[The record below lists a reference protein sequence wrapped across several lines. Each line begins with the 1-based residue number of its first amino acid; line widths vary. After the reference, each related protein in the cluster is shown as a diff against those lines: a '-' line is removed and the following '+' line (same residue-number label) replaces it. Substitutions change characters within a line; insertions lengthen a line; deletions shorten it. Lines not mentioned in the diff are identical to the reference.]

1 MEGYYECLH
10 ESTVVIDVQVT
21 WRSQPPQWSILSC
34 PGASDSRALR
44 SALAATDAPSLGA
57 LLVFLQPTDMLYSWV
72 KVFHIVFMVSWMAG
86 LFYLPRLFVYHAES
100 LGAEEPR
107 RGILG
112 AQFTH
117 MERRLFGI
125 IMQPAMYLTWG
136 TGATMVL
143 LQQELFGE
151 AWLWLKLFLVA
162 LLTAYHFVCR
172 RTIDRFARGT
182 IARSGEWYR
191 VFNEAPTVVL
201 VLAASLVV
209 FKGAINL
216 TALGAVLVCT
226 VLAIVVGF
234 RAYAAFR
241 RRRGEIADGTGG
253 AADT

>member
-1 MEGYYECLH
+1 M
-10 ESTVVIDVQVT
+10 IDVQVT

-143 LQQELFGE
+143 LQRELFGE
-151 AWLWLKLFLVA
+151 SWLWLKLFLVA

-182 IARSGEWYR
+182 ISRSGEWYR

-216 TALGAVLVCT
+216 TALGAVLLCT

-234 RAYAAFR
+234 RVYAAFR
-241 RRRGEIADGTGG
+241 RRRGEMADGTGG